1 MHRLPTRIKEQAAS
15 LFAYVRDALGRARA
29 TMAEARKNGISPRQ
43 RRALLLAAASFVLG
57 LGFCVFMAW
66 LIASIAANPDGFKE
80 LVRDNIVLAVIGY
93 ALVNTL
99 QVFAAFIPGE
109 PLELVA
115 GYLFGTWGGL
125 VVVSAGLA
133 LGEAVV
139 FIAVKRFGT
148 RFVHLF
154 VSQEKLDELAL
165 FKDSRRL
172 NVITFFMM
180 FIPGTPK
187 DIMTYIV
194 GLTPMKLGTWMAI
207 GIPAR
212 VLSIVASTVVG
223 AQAAEDNWELAALIF
238 AVTCVVSL
246 FGMAYYVF
254 ISRQARQAALM
265 EELGR
270 REWEASGSKTN
281 DAVVDTARY
290 PLGSPGQGAPKT
302 PRIVVGPAPATRN
315 RPHKKIHR

>member
-1 MHRLPTRIKEQAAS
+1 MQRLLCIVKNQ
-15 LFAYVRDALGRARA
+15 VKALVSYGKDMMGRARE
-29 TMAEARKNGISPRQ
+29 TVGKIKRDGMSPRQ
-43 RRALLLAAASFVLG
+43 RRALLLASASFVLG
-57 LGFCVFMAW
+57 IGFCIFMAW

-80 LVRDNIVLAVIGY
+80 LVNDNLALAAIAY

-125 VVVSAGLA
+125 AVVSAGLA

-139 FIAVKRFGT
+139 FVAVKHLGT

-194 GLTPMKLGTWMAI
+194 GLTPMTLGTWMAI
-207 GIPAR
+207 SIPAR
-212 VLSIVASTVVG
+212 MLSSVASTVVG
-223 AQAAEDNWELAALIF
+223 AQAAEDNWGLALLIF
-238 AVTCVVSL
+238 AITCVVSL
-246 FGMAYYVF
+246 FGMAYYVS
-254 ISRQARQAALM
+254 ISRQARQAALI

-270 REWEASGSKTN
+270 KEWEASGARSN
-281 DAVVDTARY
+281 DATSIAPTA
-290 PLGSPGQGAPKT
+290 PMHGSSLRPETTGPRIIMGSAPK
-302 PRIVVGPAPATRN
+302 RN
-315 RPHKKIHR
+315 RPHRKTLR